1 MLTLDQ
7 FHAMVDNVKRD
18 IIVGTESWLPPDIMN
33 SEIFPSNYTVYRRD
47 RDRSGCGVFIV
58 VIDEIL
64 STRQRHL
71 ETSCEMTWARI
82 SVVGFKDIYVCSY
95 YRPKVDDRESSCL
108 ELV

>member
-47 RDRSGCGVFIV
+47 RDTSGCGVFIV
-58 VIDEIL
+58 AIDEIL